1 MFSRFDA
8 LYLQSIAVL
17 QEWPSPLFIIILN
30 FGHNVFYFSFY
41 WKFVQYIKAGI
52 TCRMG
57 TWLEIPLGAII
68 NILNTWNS
76 KLTKYSWKHD
86 HHLIQTTEDM
96 YQDTWLYLGNG
107 AWVQLRNTQV
117 IDIPEH
123 PLQLPW
129 KHHIICC
136 ISGLL
141 GFSLQSQFWWLIP
154 YSIDERH
161 SSHNHIRKF
170 LNSNITQ

>member
-1 MFSRFDA
+1 MFSLFDA

-17 QEWPSPLFIIILN
+17 QELHSPLFVIILN
-30 FGHNVFYFSFY
+30 FGHNVFFLSFY
-41 WKFVQYIKAGI
+41 WKVVQFYKAGMI

-76 KLTKYSWKHD
+76 KLTKYSWHHD

-96 YQDTWLYLGNG
+96 YQDTWLYLGN
-107 AWVQLRNTQV
+107 TQV

-123 PLQLPW
+123 PLTVKQLPW

-141 GFSLQSQFWWLIP
+141 GLRLQSQFWSLIP
-154 YSIDERH
+154 YSIDECH
-161 SSHNHIRKF
+161 SSHNHIKKF
-170 LNSNITQ
+170 SILT